1 MLKKNITINIMLFL
15 CLLFNQIIVAEG
27 FVSGT
32 MVKTPTGYIP
42 IDQLKENDDIIS
54 YDFENTICVIDTISK
69 IKKNR
74 TNRIIQ
80 IKVNDQ
86 IIEVAPEHKF
96 YCPLAKQRWMQAQG
110 LKQHNFILKNIL
122 ELIRIDNIIEIEK
135 EIDIYCLTVENNH
148 NFFVSEQD
156 IFVHN
161 FAIPFLSAIIA
172 WFAANFEISIG
183 VGIGGLILAKGL
195 SNGDA
200 KKKAKEWGYKEDK
213 NPPFNSHG
221 KPAFKKG
228 QTWITPDRDGHNGGV
243 WKEMDKKGNRKATLD
258 DKGNKIK
265 G

>member
-1 MLKKNITINIMLFL
+1 MSRNNATSNITLFL
-15 CLLFNQIIVAEG
+15 CLLFNQLITAEG

-32 MVKTPTGYIP
+32 MVRTPSGYVP
-42 IDQLKENDDIIS
+42 IDQLKENDEIIS
-54 YDFENTICVIDTISK
+54 YDFENAAFAIDTIIK
-69 IKKNR
+69 IRKHR
-74 TNRIIQ
+74 TNKIIQ
-80 IKVNDQ
+80 INFDGQ
-86 IIEVAPEHKF
+86 ILEVAPDHKF
-96 YCPLAKQRWMQAQG
+96 YCPRSKQRWVQAKY
-110 LKQHNFILKNIL
+110 LKKQHLILKNIL
-122 ELIRIDNIIEIEK
+122 ELVRIDNLTEIEK
-135 EIDIYCLTVENNH
+135 EIDTYCLSVENNH
-148 NFFVSEQD
+148 NFFVSKQN

-200 KKKAKEWGYKEDK
+200 RKKAKEWGYKEDK

-228 QTWITPDRDGHNGGV
+228 QRWISPDRDGHNGGV
-243 WKEMDKKGNRKATLD
+243 WKEFEGKRRVGTLD
-258 DKGNKIK
+258 EKGNKVK